1 VLLLLRGF
9 FARHKHACHGRDVF
23 PSRVCHRKTGL
34 ADGPATLISRM
45 GYILAPTRVIH
56 EKLP

>member
-9 FARHKHACHGRDVF
+9 FARHKHACRGTDVF
-23 PSRVCHRKTGL
+23 PSRDCHRKTGL
-34 ADGPATLISRM
+34 AAGPATLAGRM